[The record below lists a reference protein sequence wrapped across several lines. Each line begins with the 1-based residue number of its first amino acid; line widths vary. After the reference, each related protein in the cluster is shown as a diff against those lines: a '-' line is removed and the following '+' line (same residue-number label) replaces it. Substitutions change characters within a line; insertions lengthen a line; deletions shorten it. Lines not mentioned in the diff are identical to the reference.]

1 MEAKFEKKIM
11 DTLFPFKFKIN
22 YWLLRKLGLW
32 GFGIFAFLYGVLITI
47 LVYEF
52 LILMLKN

>member
-52 LILMLKN
+52 LI

>member
-1 MEAKFEKKIM
+1 MKVDFEKTSM
-11 DTLFPFKFKIN
+11 DRLFPWKFKTN

-32 GFGIFAFLYGVLITI
+32 GFGMFAFLYGVLITI

-52 LILMLKN
+52 LLE